1 MTLKSD
7 DRASIV
13 AYRLE
18 KAFKTLKEAS
28 DIASLGY
35 WTLVA
40 NRLYYAAYYAS
51 VAILIYKGIDAS
63 THKGVIRMIGSS
75 FVKNGILSV
84 DDSKLLGRLYT
95 MRQSGDYED
104 LFDWEEHD
112 VRPLIPHVENY
123 IRRISVLI
131 DNDDTTN
138 YDFGG

>member
-7 DRASIV
+7 DRAAIV

-18 KAFKTLKEAS
+18 KAFKTINEAR

-51 VAILIYKGIDAS
+51 VALLISEGTDAS
-63 THKGVIRMIGSS
+63 THKGVIRMIGSL

-84 DDSKLLGRLYT
+84 EDSKLLGRLYT

-104 LFDWEEHD
+104 LFDWEEAD
-112 VRPLIPHVENY
+112 VGPLIPQVEDF
-123 IRRISVLI
+123 IGRISNLI
-131 DNDDTTN
+131 NRS
-138 YDFGG
+138 